1 MTVRS
6 LHRPVALAG
15 VVALL
20 LGACSGSSDG
30 ATEAESERTD
40 SGQAIV
46 GFGPQK
52 VAKAIAFFNHYGG

>member
-6 LHRPVALAG
+6 LRRPVALAG
-15 VVALL
+15 AAVLL